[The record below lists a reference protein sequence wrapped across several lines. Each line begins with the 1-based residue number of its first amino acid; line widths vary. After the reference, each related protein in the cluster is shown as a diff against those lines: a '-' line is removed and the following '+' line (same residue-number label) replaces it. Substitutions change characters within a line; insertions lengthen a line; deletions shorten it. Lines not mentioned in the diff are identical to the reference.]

1 MQRDRDDDRDE
12 PQREKRSWREIDKMR
27 DGSGGSSDRG
37 PRGRAA
43 QERADAASKQ
53 YRKHLEEMF
62 STEQGGPE
70 GKKLARAMREA
81 HGTPGLADACRAYRD
96 ALGPPADPSL
106 VSLFLDSGEREL
118 VLAGLEALRALQEAS
133 GVEVSAGLRSQL
145 RMLAEGAD
153 GDVADAAE
161 EILDDL

>member
-12 PQREKRSWREIDKMR
+12 PQREKKSWREIDRMR
-27 DGSGGSSDRG
+27 EGSGGSSDPS

-43 QERADAASKQ
+43 QERADEASKQ
-53 YRKHLEEMF
+53 YRKHLEERF
-62 STEQGGPE
+62 SSEQGGPE
-70 GKKLARAMREA
+70 GRKLAGAMREA

-106 VSLFLDSGEREL
+106 VSLFLDCGARVL
-118 VLAGLEALRALQEAS
+118 VLAGLEALRECQKADA
-133 GVEVSAGLRSQL
+133 VTVRAGLRTQL
-145 RMLAEGAD
+145 RMLAEDVD

>member
-1 MQRDRDDDRDE
+1 
-12 PQREKRSWREIDKMR
+12 
-27 DGSGGSSDRG
+27 
-37 PRGRAA
+37 
-43 QERADAASKQ
+43 
-53 YRKHLEEMF
+53 
-62 STEQGGPE
+62 
-70 GKKLARAMREA
+70 
-81 HGTPGLADACRAYRD
+81 
-96 ALGPPADPSL
+96 

>member
-1 MQRDRDDDRDE
+1 
-12 PQREKRSWREIDKMR
+12 MR
-27 DGSGGSSDRG
+27 DGTGGSSDRG

-43 QERADAASKQ
+43 EERADAASKQ

-62 STEQGGPE
+62 SVEQGGPE
-70 GKKLARAMREA
+70 GRKLAHAMRDA

-106 VSLFLDSGEREL
+106 VSLFLDCGDREL
-118 VLAGLEALRALQEAS
+118 VLAGLEALRASQEAGAVS
-133 GVEVSAGLRSQL
+133 VSAGLRTQL
-145 RMLAEGAD
+145 RMLVEDAD

-161 EILDDL
+161 EILEAP